1 MDAKLNLNEFLCNWL
16 LIKIH
21 VWLEEIIAEV
31 KIILNNIMECIIMVC
46 TQIGNMALIKIFQ
59 GL

>member
-1 MDAKLNLNEFLCNWL
+1 MDAKLNLNEILCKWL

-21 VWLEEIIAEV
+21 VWVEEIIAEV

-46 TQIGNMALIKIFQ
+46 IQIGNMALIKIFQ